1 MAEGSQTA
9 PEAGNDMGNDDAIG
23 GNVSKYIVLPTGY
36 CGQPKKGHLLFDA
49 CFESGNLGRVDQVSE
64 FEYDLFIRPDTCN
77 PRFRVWFNFTVEN
90 VKESQ
95 VREIVDTFRV
105 VLRVIFNIV
114 NFSKTK
120 SLYRDG
126 MAPMVKSTSRPKW
139 QRLPPKN
146 VYYYRCPDHR
156 KNYVMSFAFC
166 FDREEDIY
174 QFAYCYPYTYTRFQ
188 HYLDSLQKR
197 NMDYFFRE
205 QLGQSVQQRQLDLLT
220 ITSPEDKSDLENSV
234 MQKKIKIPKLS
245 LNHVEED
252 GEVKDYGEEDLQ
264 LRHIKRPEGR
274 KPSEVAHKS
283 IEAVVARLEKQN
295 GLSLGHSTCP
305 EEVFVEASPGTED
318 MDSLEDAVVP
328 RALYE
333 ELLRNYQQQ
342 QEEMRH
348 LQQEL
353 ERTRRQLVQQA
364 KKLKEYGALVSEM
377 KELRDLN
384 RRLQDVLLLRLGSGP
399 AIDLEKV
406 KSECLEPE
414 PELRS
419 TFSEEANTSSY
430 YPAPAPVMDKYILDN
445 GKVHLGSGIWVDEE
459 KWHQLQVTQ
468 GDSKYTKN
476 LAVMI
481 WGTDVLKNRSVTGVA
496 TKKKKDAVPKP
507 PLSPHKLSIVRDNLR
522 EGAEQKVVFIT
533 GRVHP
538 GETPSS
544 FVCQGIIDFLVSQHP
559 IARVLREYLVF
570 KIAPM
575 LNPDGVYLGNY
586 RCSLMGFDLNRHWLD
601 PSPWVHP
608 TLHGVKQLIV
618 QMYNDPKTSL
628 EFYIDIHAH
637 STMMNGFMYGN
648 IFEDEE
654 RFQRQAIF
662 PKLLC
667 QNAEDFSYSSTS
679 FNRDAVK
686 AGTGRRFLGGLLDHT
701 SYCYTL
707 EVSFY
712 SYIISGTT
720 AAVPYTEEAYMKLG
734 RNVARTFLDYY
745 RLNPMVEKV
754 AIPMP
759 RVRLDAEPETS
770 GEARRAGDTTNLAY
784 KRCSTED
791 LINITV
797 Q

>member
-759 RVRLDAEPETS
+759 RVRAIEERRSGGEPPSCLRTWPEPEALGTS
-770 GEARRAGDTTNLAY
+770 MTTGCEPN
-784 KRCSTED
+784 
-791 LINITV
+791 
-797 Q
+797 

>member
-1 MAEGSQTA
+1 MAERSQTA

-23 GNVSKYIVLPTGY
+23 GNVSKYVVLPTGY
-36 CGQPKKGHLLFDA
+36 CGQPKKGHLIFDA
-49 CFESGNLGRVDQVSE
+49 CFESGNLGRVEQVSE

-95 VREIVDTFRV
+95 
-105 VLRVIFNIV
+105 RVIFNIV

-245 LNHVEED
+245 LNHIEED

-295 GLSLGHSTCP
+295 GLSLGHGTCP

-507 PLSPHKLSIVRDNLR
+507 PLSPHKLSIVRECLYDRIAQETVDETEIAQRLS
-522 EGAEQKVVFIT
+522 KVNKYIC
-533 GRVHP
+533 
-538 GETPSS
+538 E
-544 FVCQGIIDFLVSQHP
+544 
-559 IARVLREYLVF
+559 
-570 KIAPM
+570 KIM
-575 LNPDGVYLGNY
+575 
-586 RCSLMGFDLNRHWLD
+586 
-601 PSPWVHP
+601 
-608 TLHGVKQLIV
+608 
-618 QMYNDPKTSL
+618 
-628 EFYIDIHAH
+628 DINK
-637 STMMNGFMYGN
+637 SCKN
-648 IFEDEE
+648 EE
-654 RFQRQAIF
+654 RR
-662 PKLLC
+662 
-667 QNAEDFSYSSTS
+667 
-679 FNRDAVK
+679 
-686 AGTGRRFLGGLLDHT
+686 
-701 SYCYTL
+701 
-707 EVSFY
+707 
-712 SYIISGTT
+712 
-720 AAVPYTEEAYMKLG
+720 EAKY
-734 RNVARTFLDYY
+734 
-745 RLNPMVEKV
+745 
-754 AIPMP
+754 
-759 RVRLDAEPETS
+759 
-770 GEARRAGDTTNLAY
+770 NL
-784 KRCSTED
+784 
-791 LINITV
+791 

>member
-1 MAEGSQTA
+1 
-9 PEAGNDMGNDDAIG
+9 
-23 GNVSKYIVLPTGY
+23 
-36 CGQPKKGHLLFDA
+36 
-49 CFESGNLGRVDQVSE
+49 
-64 FEYDLFIRPDTCN
+64 
-77 PRFRVWFNFTVEN
+77 
-90 VKESQ
+90 
-95 VREIVDTFRV
+95 
-105 VLRVIFNIV
+105 
-114 NFSKTK
+114 
-120 SLYRDG
+120 

-166 FDREEDIY
+166 FDREDDIY

-245 LNHVEED
+245 LSHLEDD

-274 KPSEVAHKS
+274 KPSEAAHKS

-295 GLSLGHSTCP
+295 GLSLGHSTCS

-384 RRLQDVLLLRLGSGP
+384 RRLQDVLLLRLGS
-399 AIDLEKV
+399 E
-406 KSECLEPE
+406 
-414 PELRS
+414 
-419 TFSEEANTSSY
+419 
-430 YPAPAPVMDKYILDN
+430 
-445 GKVHLGSGIWVDEE
+445 
-459 KWHQLQVTQ
+459 
-468 GDSKYTKN
+468 
-476 LAVMI
+476 
-481 WGTDVLKNRSVTGVA
+481 
-496 TKKKKDAVPKP
+496 
-507 PLSPHKLSIVRDNLR
+507 NLR
-522 EGAEQKVVFIT
+522 EGTEKKVIFIT

-559 IARVLREYLVF
+559 IARVLREHLVF

-601 PSPWVHP
+601 PSPWAHP
-608 TLHGVKQLIV
+608 TLHGVKQLIIK
-618 QMYNDPKTSL
+618 MYNDPKTSL

-654 RFQRQAIF
+654 RFQRQSIF

-667 QNAEDFSYSSTS
+667 QNAEDFSYTSTS

-712 SYIISGTT
+712 SYIIGGTT

-745 RLNPMVEKV
+745 RLNSLVERMTV
-754 AIPMP
+754 PMP
-759 RVRLDAEPETS
+759 RLRKETPTPHKHPS
-770 GEARRAGDTTNLAY
+770 LRGSASNVPNSKGDKKSSLNH
-784 KRCSTED
+784 KDSSTPF
-791 LINITV
+791 
-797 Q
+797 

>member
-1 MAEGSQTA
+1 MYAFVRFLEDNVCYALPVSCVRDFSPRSRLDFDNQKVYAVYRGPEELGAGPHGPPRA
-9 PEAGNDMGNDDAIG
+9 PRDWGA
-23 GNVSKYIVLPTGY
+23 
-36 CGQPKKGHLLFDA
+36 LLLHKA
-49 CFESGNLGRVDQVSE
+49 QILA
-64 FEYDLFIRPDTCN
+64 L
-77 PRFRVWFNFTVEN
+77 
-90 VKESQ
+90 
-95 VREIVDTFRV
+95 
-105 VLRVIFNIV
+105 
-114 NFSKTK
+114 
-120 SLYRDG
+120 
-126 MAPMVKSTSRPKW
+126 A
-139 QRLPPKN
+139 
-146 VYYYRCPDHR
+146 
-156 KNYVMSFAFC
+156 
-166 FDREEDIY
+166 
-174 QFAYCYPYTYTRFQ
+174 
-188 HYLDSLQKR
+188 
-197 NMDYFFRE
+197 
-205 QLGQSVQQRQLDLLT
+205 
-220 ITSPEDKSDLENSV
+220 EDKSDLENSV

-245 LNHVEED
+245 LNHIEED

-264 LRHIKRPEGR
+264 LRHLKRPEGR

-295 GLSLGHSTCP
+295 GLSLGHGTCP

-384 RRLQDVLLLRLGSGP
+384 RRLQDVLLLRLGS
-399 AIDLEKV
+399 
-406 KSECLEPE
+406 
-414 PELRS
+414 
-419 TFSEEANTSSY
+419 
-430 YPAPAPVMDKYILDN
+430 
-445 GKVHLGSGIWVDEE
+445 
-459 KWHQLQVTQ
+459 
-468 GDSKYTKN
+468 
-476 LAVMI
+476 
-481 WGTDVLKNRSVTGVA
+481 
-496 TKKKKDAVPKP
+496 
-507 PLSPHKLSIVRDNLR
+507 DNLR
-522 EGAEQKVVFIT
+522 EGAEKKVVFIT

-544 FVCQGIIDFLVSQHP
+544 FVCQGIIDFLISQHP
-559 IARVLREYLVF
+559 IAHVLREHLVF

-601 PSPWVHP
+601 PSPWAHP
-608 TLHGVKQLIV
+608 TLHGVKQLII

-712 SYIISGTT
+712 SYIIGGTT
-720 AAVPYTEEAYMKLG
+720 AAVPYTEEACILG
-734 RNVARTFLDYY
+734 GSPQAWASPHPAESIQVWQDLTGRYEAGKERGKNVFGL
-745 RLNPMVEKV
+745 LS
-754 AIPMP
+754 
-759 RVRLDAEPETS
+759 AEPPGGESGDPGAEAAEREAPSLQVPIPAGPSQQPPQRQRGQEELSEPQRPFKLFLRTWSPGRSCGGTS
-770 GEARRAGDTTNLAY
+770 MHFPLGHEIIHPSL
-784 KRCSTED
+784 
-791 LINITV
+791 
-797 Q
+797 

>member
-1 MAEGSQTA
+1 MSDWTCEQKLPISLHTDFLGSWELYIHCGSAIVCSISSCQNTGFC
-9 PEAGNDMGNDDAIG
+9 GNDMGNDDAIG
-23 GNVSKYIVLPTGY
+23 GNVSKYMVLPTGY
-36 CGQPKKGHLLFDA
+36 CGQPKKGHLIFDA

-95 VREIVDTFRV
+95 
-105 VLRVIFNIV
+105 RVIFNIV

-507 PLSPHKLSIVRDNLR
+507 PLSPHKLSIVRECLYDRIAQETVDETEIAQRLS
-522 EGAEQKVVFIT
+522 KVNKYIC
-533 GRVHP
+533 
-538 GETPSS
+538 E
-544 FVCQGIIDFLVSQHP
+544 
-559 IARVLREYLVF
+559 
-570 KIAPM
+570 KIM
-575 LNPDGVYLGNY
+575 
-586 RCSLMGFDLNRHWLD
+586 
-601 PSPWVHP
+601 
-608 TLHGVKQLIV
+608 
-618 QMYNDPKTSL
+618 
-628 EFYIDIHAH
+628 DINK
-637 STMMNGFMYGN
+637 SCKN
-648 IFEDEE
+648 EE
-654 RFQRQAIF
+654 RR
-662 PKLLC
+662 
-667 QNAEDFSYSSTS
+667 
-679 FNRDAVK
+679 
-686 AGTGRRFLGGLLDHT
+686 
-701 SYCYTL
+701 
-707 EVSFY
+707 
-712 SYIISGTT
+712 
-720 AAVPYTEEAYMKLG
+720 EAKY
-734 RNVARTFLDYY
+734 
-745 RLNPMVEKV
+745 
-754 AIPMP
+754 
-759 RVRLDAEPETS
+759 
-770 GEARRAGDTTNLAY
+770 NL
-784 KRCSTED
+784 
-791 LINITV
+791 

>member
-1 MAEGSQTA
+1 MAERSQTA
-9 PEAGNDMGNDDAIG
+9 PEAGNDMGNEDAIG
-23 GNVSKYIVLPTGY
+23 GNVSKYTVLPSGY
-36 CGQPKKGHLLFDA
+36 CGQPKKGHLIFDA

-95 VREIVDTFRV
+95 
-105 VLRVIFNIV
+105 RVIFNIV

-507 PLSPHKLSIVRDNLR
+507 PLSPHKLSIVRGNL
-522 EGAEQKVVFIT
+522 
-533 GRVHP
+533 
-538 GETPSS
+538 
-544 FVCQGIIDFLVSQHP
+544 
-559 IARVLREYLVF
+559 
-570 KIAPM
+570 
-575 LNPDGVYLGNY
+575 
-586 RCSLMGFDLNRHWLD
+586 
-601 PSPWVHP
+601 
-608 TLHGVKQLIV
+608 
-618 QMYNDPKTSL
+618 
-628 EFYIDIHAH
+628 
-637 STMMNGFMYGN
+637 
-648 IFEDEE
+648 
-654 RFQRQAIF
+654 
-662 PKLLC
+662 
-667 QNAEDFSYSSTS
+667 
-679 FNRDAVK
+679 
-686 AGTGRRFLGGLLDHT
+686 
-701 SYCYTL
+701 
-707 EVSFY
+707 
-712 SYIISGTT
+712 
-720 AAVPYTEEAYMKLG
+720 
-734 RNVARTFLDYY
+734 
-745 RLNPMVEKV
+745 
-754 AIPMP
+754 
-759 RVRLDAEPETS
+759 
-770 GEARRAGDTTNLAY
+770 
-784 KRCSTED
+784 
-791 LINITV
+791 
-797 Q
+797 

>member
-1 MAEGSQTA
+1 MAERSQTA
-9 PEAGNDMGNDDAIG
+9 PEAGYDIGNDDAIG
-23 GNVSKYIVLPTGY
+23 GNVSKYLVLPSGY
-36 CGQPKKGHLLFDA
+36 CGQPKKGHLIFDA

-95 VREIVDTFRV
+95 
-105 VLRVIFNIV
+105 RVIFNIV

-188 HYLDSLQKR
+188 HYLDGLQKR

-245 LNHVEED
+245 LNHIEED

-264 LRHIKRPEGR
+264 LRHLKRPEGR

-295 GLSLGHSTCP
+295 GLSLGHGTCP

-384 RRLQDVLLLRLGSGP
+384 RRLQDVLLLRLGS
-399 AIDLEKV
+399 
-406 KSECLEPE
+406 
-414 PELRS
+414 
-419 TFSEEANTSSY
+419 
-430 YPAPAPVMDKYILDN
+430 
-445 GKVHLGSGIWVDEE
+445 
-459 KWHQLQVTQ
+459 
-468 GDSKYTKN
+468 
-476 LAVMI
+476 
-481 WGTDVLKNRSVTGVA
+481 
-496 TKKKKDAVPKP
+496 
-507 PLSPHKLSIVRDNLR
+507 DNLR
-522 EGAEQKVVFIT
+522 EGAEKKVVFIT

-544 FVCQGIIDFLVSQHP
+544 FVCQGIIDFLISQHP
-559 IARVLREYLVF
+559 IAHVLREHLVF

-601 PSPWVHP
+601 PSPWAHP
-608 TLHGVKQLIV
+608 TLHGVKQLII

-712 SYIISGTT
+712 SYIIGGTT
-720 AAVPYTEEAYMKLG
+720 AAVPYTEEA
-734 RNVARTFLDYY
+734 LDQGS
-745 RLNPMVEKV
+745 
-754 AIPMP
+754 A
-759 RVRLDAEPETS
+759 A
-770 GEARRAGDTTNLAY
+770 
-784 KRCSTED
+784 
-791 LINITV
+791 
-797 Q
+797 

>member
-1 MAEGSQTA
+1 MRRPSCVFAWWSCDLGVRGQ
-9 PEAGNDMGNDDAIG
+9 GNDMGNDDSIG
-23 GNVSKYIVLPTGY
+23 GNVNKYMVLPNGY
-36 CGQPKKGHLLFDA
+36 CGQAKKGHLVFDA

-95 VREIVDTFRV
+95 
-105 VLRVIFNIV
+105 RVIFNIV

-245 LNHVEED
+245 LSHIEED

-274 KPSEVAHKS
+274 KPSDVAHKS

-295 GLSLGHSTCP
+295 GLSLGHNSCP

-430 YPAPAPVMDKYILDN
+430 FPAPAPVMDKYILDN
-445 GKVHLGSGIWVDEE
+445 GK
-459 KWHQLQVTQ
+459 
-468 GDSKYTKN
+468 
-476 LAVMI
+476 A
-481 WGTDVLKNRSVTGVA
+481 
-496 TKKKKDAVPKP
+496 
-507 PLSPHKLSIVRDNLR
+507 
-522 EGAEQKVVFIT
+522 
-533 GRVHP
+533 
-538 GETPSS
+538 
-544 FVCQGIIDFLVSQHP
+544 
-559 IARVLREYLVF
+559 
-570 KIAPM
+570 
-575 LNPDGVYLGNY
+575 DGQ
-586 RCSLMGFDLNRHWLD
+586 F
-601 PSPWVHP
+601 
-608 TLHGVKQLIV
+608 
-618 QMYNDPKTSL
+618 
-628 EFYIDIHAH
+628 
-637 STMMNGFMYGN
+637 
-648 IFEDEE
+648 
-654 RFQRQAIF
+654 
-662 PKLLC
+662 
-667 QNAEDFSYSSTS
+667 
-679 FNRDAVK
+679 
-686 AGTGRRFLGGLLDHT
+686 
-701 SYCYTL
+701 
-707 EVSFY
+707 
-712 SYIISGTT
+712 
-720 AAVPYTEEAYMKLG
+720 
-734 RNVARTFLDYY
+734 
-745 RLNPMVEKV
+745 
-754 AIPMP
+754 
-759 RVRLDAEPETS
+759 
-770 GEARRAGDTTNLAY
+770 
-784 KRCSTED
+784 
-791 LINITV
+791 
-797 Q
+797 